1 MARPVYGPEFA
12 GGFRAV
18 FEALCSAWAST
29 CFSRVRRT
37 PKSSGHMATPET
49 KGNRW
54 NRRSLLIHRHHDDK
68 GVEVVNAPG
77 LLDAAPGRGRRAA
90 LPVEQLG
97 RFRLLWGYGHLAS

>member
-37 PKSSGHMATPET
+37 PKSSGHRATPGT

-54 NRRSLLIHRHHDDK
+54 NRRSLLIHRHTTK
-68 GVEVVNAPG
+68 RASKSSTPRVSWM
-77 LLDAAPGRGRRAA
+77 RRRAEGDG
-90 LPVEQLG
+90 LRSQLNS
-97 RFRLLWGYGHLAS
+97 WDASVCFGGMDI